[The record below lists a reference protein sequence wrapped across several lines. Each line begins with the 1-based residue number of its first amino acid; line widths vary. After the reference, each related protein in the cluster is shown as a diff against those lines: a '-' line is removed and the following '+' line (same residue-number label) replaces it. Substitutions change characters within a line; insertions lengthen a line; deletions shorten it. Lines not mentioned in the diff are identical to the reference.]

1 MGLSS
6 MLEGKISFPH
16 HEGNKEADSLDR
28 RWLSVFCV
36 SGTRL
41 RVEPMQRMDVF
52 YSKCMH
58 VEMNALCP
66 PCLGTSS

>member
-1 MGLSS
+1 

-16 HEGNKEADSLDR
+16 NEGNKEVDSPDC

-41 RVEPMQRMDVF
+41 RMEPKLRMDVF

-58 VEMNALCP
+58 VEMNVLCP
-66 PCLGTSS
+66 PYLGTSS